1 LPKQTILVGD
11 VRDKLREMP
20 AQSVHSCV
28 TSPPYYGLRDY
39 KIPPSTWG
47 DGWVG
52 CLGNEPTVEMYLTHL
67 VEVFFEVRRVL
78 RDDGTLW
85 LNLGDSYASGSTSG
99 PQGKNGQRADRAFT
113 ARGAGGVVPEGMK
126 PKDLMM
132 VPAMAAIALRSAG
145 WYLRSDIIWHKPNPM
160 PESIRDRPTS
170 AHEHVFLL
178 TKNPRYYYDAD
189 AIAEPSVADH
199 GSGNG
204 YKRPAQIS
212 RNGRG
217 SDDPYTPKPSRNR
230 RNVWTVSAAPY
241 KGAHFATFPPKLI
254 EPMILAG
261 TSAKG
266 ACGSCGAPWVRQTE
280 TSYDNPGNR
289 TTNGPR
295 SLAQRH
301 ETAGFAVRLE
311 KRVETLG
318 WSPSCACP
326 AADPVPCVVLDP
338 FLGSGTT
345 LMVADWNGRDG
356 VGIELSAA
364 YAEMAR
370 ARICQK
376 GELFTEVLIA

>member
-178 TKNPRYYYDAD
+178 TKKSRYYYDAD
-189 AIAEPSVADH
+189 AIAEPMVKGSSGSTFTEGKTGVNGLGRVSQKPRKQDGHGRRHAGFNDRWDAAEANGSVVTT
-199 GSGNG
+199 
-204 YKRPAQIS
+204 
-212 RNGRG
+212 RN
-217 SDDPYTPKPSRNR
+217 K
-230 RNVWTVSAAPY
+230 RNVWTVSTAPY
-241 KGAHFATFPPKLI
+241 KGAHFATFPPKLV

-261 TSAKG
+261 
-266 ACGSCGAPWVRQTE
+266 
-280 TSYDNPGNR
+280 
-289 TTNGPR
+289 
-295 SLAQRH
+295 
-301 ETAGFAVRLE
+301 
-311 KRVETLG
+311 
-318 WSPSCACP
+318 CP
-326 AADPVPCVVLDP
+326 EGGTVLDP

-345 LMVADWNGRDG
+345 LMVADWNGRN
-356 VGIELSAA
+356 GIGIDVNPA

-370 ARICQK
+370 ARICKK
-376 GELFTEVLIA
+376 GELFTEVSVA